1 MRAASDSVSGP
12 TGWSFPPGPASH
24 TSPCRSVTATTS
36 EKFCE
41 PSRHLWR
48 DSSLPEAGERA
59 ESHPA
64 SNTSKD
70 ASNITACKSRA
81 SAGAPAP
88 STETRRPFSSAKLS
102 IIRPS

>member
-12 TGWSFPPGPASH
+12 TGWSLPPGPASH
-24 TSPCRSVTATTS
+24 TLPCRSVTAATN

-41 PSRHLWR
+41 PSRHRWR
-48 DSSLPEAGERA
+48 ASSLPGAGERA

-88 STETRRPFSSAKLS
+88 STKNRRPVSPAKLPT
-102 IIRPS
+102 IRPS